1 MLVCH
6 VSLSVCLSLS
16 VCVSA
21 SVRRDADDLLLSPF
35 SPSLKVG
42 LNVAWLCPLLCRCLM
57 GAHMYFYVC
66 VCVGRVLVKCTCK
79 EQMGAWLCGW
89 LSAAGVSF
97 PAVLYTSPPLLSLSC
112 VRILL
117 HCVCVCVCVEDVD
130 VDVGS

>member
-66 VCVGRVLVKCTCK
+66 VCWTRSCEVHM
-79 EQMGAWLCGW
+79 QGANGCMVVWMVECCRCLLPCG
-89 LSAAGVSF
+89 SVHV
-97 PAVLYTSPPLLSLSC
+97 PTTPLSLLC
-112 VRILL
+112 ANTFAL
-117 HCVCVCVCVEDVD
+117 CVCMCVC
-130 VDVGS
+130 